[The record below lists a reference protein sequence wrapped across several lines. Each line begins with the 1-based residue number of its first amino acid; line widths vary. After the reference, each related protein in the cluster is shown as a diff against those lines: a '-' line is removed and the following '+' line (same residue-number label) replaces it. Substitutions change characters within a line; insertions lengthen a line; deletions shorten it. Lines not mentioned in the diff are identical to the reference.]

1 MEMAQIRKEKDEE
14 NLWKMG
20 QGITPLGG
28 WRNSNMSG
36 EKPPLEV
43 QHSKDKTQEQFRRES
58 SLIT

>member
-28 WRNSNMSG
+28 
-36 EKPPLEV
+36 
-43 QHSKDKTQEQFRRES
+43 
-58 SLIT
+58 